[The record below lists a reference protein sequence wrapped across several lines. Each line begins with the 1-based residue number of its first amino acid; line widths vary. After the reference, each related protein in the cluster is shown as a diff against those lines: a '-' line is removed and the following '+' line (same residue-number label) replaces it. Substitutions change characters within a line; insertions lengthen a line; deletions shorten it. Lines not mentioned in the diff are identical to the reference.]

1 MISFPEK
8 IEVLVAADF
17 VDMRKQIDGLCIL
30 VCDDLKQSPQS
41 QTVFVFYNRSRD
53 KVKLLIWDKEG
64 FVLIYKRLEKGKFY
78 FPRGK
83 LDPYA
88 ITQDQLKWLFAGL
101 DFMRLSD
108 HPECAFSDYV

>member
-1 MISFPEK
+1 MIRLLEN

-17 VDMRKQIDGLCIL
+17 VDMRKQIDGLCVL
-30 VCDDLKQSPQS
+30 VANTFKQSPQS
-41 QTVFVFYNRSRD
+41 ATVFVFYNRARD
-53 KVKLLIWDKEG
+53 KVKLLTWDKEG

-101 DFMRLSD
+101 DFMRLAN
-108 HPECAFSDYV
+108 HPECEFSSYI